1 MKMNAESSPAHVFED
16 YLKSNGYAPR
26 SIVTMK
32 RTLDT
37 FKKWLDRESM
47 EADQV
52 NYRDILAYMKHLQ
65 KTGVSQRTIQHYLI
79 SVRHYYNHLLA
90 EKEATLN
97 PLTGLKIQGVKR
109 KVLYHIFQPHQLHAI
124 YNSFQD
130 ETLKGRRNK
139 VMLGLLVYQGL
150 RTEELGRL
158 EVNHIKLKEGKID
171 VPGGIRRNG
180 RMMNLESHQ
189 IMEMYDYILQVRP
202 EILKRS
208 KRLTNKLFVSPEG
221 GTIVSNFVSGLMVR
235 IRKQNPQVKNA
246 KQLRASV
253 ITKWLRMYNLR
264 EVQYLAGHRY
274 ISSTESYLENEME
287 GLQEEVNQ
295 YHPLG

>member
-1 MKMNAESSPAHVFED
+1 MKMNAESSPVQVFED

-32 RTLDT
+32 RTLDM
-37 FKKWLDRESM
+37 FEKWIDKESL

-52 NYRDILAYMKHLQ
+52 NYRDILAYMKYLQ
-65 KTGVSQRTIQHYLI
+65 RTGVSQRTIQHYLI
-79 SVRHYYNHLLA
+79 GVKHYYDHLIA
-90 EKEATLN
+90 EKELTRN
-97 PLTGLKIQGVKR
+97 PLTGVKIQGVKR
-109 KVLYHIFQPHQLHAI
+109 KVLYHIFQPHELHAI
-124 YNSFQD
+124 YNRFQD
-130 ETLKGRRNK
+130 DTLKGQRNK

-158 EVNHIKLKEGKID
+158 EVNHIKLREGKID

-202 EILKRS
+202 KILKRS
-208 KRLTNKLFVSPEG
+208 RQLTDKLFVSPEG
-221 GTIVSNFVSGLMVR
+221 GVIVSNFVSRLMVR

-274 ISSTESYLENEME
+274 ISSTESFLENEME
-287 GLQEEVNQ
+287 GLQEEVQ
-295 YHPLG
+295 QFHPLG